1 MLTRSSRVAAICLFL
16 AVVSNAQKLPL
27 DALKLKASPCKSS
40 TLTSAL
46 FLKIADIPGD
56 SRDTCHQNEIEVR
69 QFQYGGSSMTVWKKI
84 DITSPHLFI
93 ATVTGRHFPQAVLT
107 VLEQGPQPRFV
118 IYKMK
123 DALVTAI
130 DQTAGSTSNEQI
142 VLRFQSMEMETEST
156 SARAPAPGP
165 PSGFNLSMNIS
176 TLGSASFAVSL
187 LNDGASG
194 GQLHDLM
201 INKLLDAASPKL
213 MSAFQS
219 AQHLPEITITLI
231 PAGGGEPLIYKLT
244 DVVVAGDT
252 QQGNASTQTEQ
263 VRLKPSRIT
272 IEYRSSARGPVK
284 AGWDMKTNKAV

>member
-1 MLTRSSRVAAICLFL
+1 MLKRSSRVAATFLFL
-16 AVVSNAQKLPL
+16 AVVSNAEKLPL
-27 DALKLKASPCKSS
+27 NVLKLKASACKSS

-56 SRDTCHQNEIEVR
+56 SRDFCHRDEIEVR
-69 QFQYGGSSMTVWKKI
+69 QFQYGGNSMTVWKKI

-93 ATVTGRHFPQAVLT
+93 AALTGRHIPQAVLT
-107 VLEQGPQPRFV
+107 VLEQRPQPRFV

-123 DALVTAI
+123 DAIVTAI

-142 VLRFQSMEMETEST
+142 VLRFQSMEMETESA
-156 SARAPAPGP
+156 SATAPAPGAAP
-165 PSGFNLSMNIS
+165 GFNISMKIS

-201 INKLLDAASPKL
+201 INKSLDTASPKL
-213 MSAFQS
+213 MLAFQS
-219 AQHLPEITITLI
+219 GQHLPEITFTLT
-231 PAGGGEPLIYKLT
+231 PAGGGEPLMYKLT
-244 DVVVAGDT
+244 DVVVAADT
-252 QQGNASTQTEQ
+252 QQGSASSQTEL

-272 IEYRSSARGPVK
+272 IEYHSNTRGPVK
-284 AGWDMKTNKAV
+284 AGYDVKANKAV